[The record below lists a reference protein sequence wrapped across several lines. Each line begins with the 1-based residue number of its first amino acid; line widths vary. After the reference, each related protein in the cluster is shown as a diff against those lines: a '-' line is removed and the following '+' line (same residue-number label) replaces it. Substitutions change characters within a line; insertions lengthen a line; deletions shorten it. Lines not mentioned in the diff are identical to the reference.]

1 MCGWFHTTGTWGDGF
16 FPRAGVGRF
25 FDAITNVACELCTY
39 LNKEYTMIKT
49 KKEKEKKNLQ
59 WLKHPPSPLRL
70 WRLKS
75 QYYKIIT
82 TFPTPPPVM
91 GLP

>member
-49 KKEKEKKNLQ
+49 KNQKN
-59 WLKHPPSPLRL
+59 KIPSYLTIIKQRRRDL
-70 WRLKS
+70 
-75 QYYKIIT
+75 INIT
-82 TFPTPPPVM
+82 T
-91 GLP
+91 LL